1 MPDSRLRLRLVA
13 LAALAVGLAL
23 PTRAQ
28 HRHVERYSVAEGLP
42 QAIVYDMAQ
51 DAHGR
56 MWFATDG
63 GVARFDG
70 RRFESY
76 TVSDGLPTNHVR
88 SLDLDARGHLWLGLG
103 EGGVVRFDG
112 RRFERVPLGEGRPPH
127 TFAVRVV
134 GGDVWAGTADGVY
147 RRTGDGPFRAV
158 RPAPDSSLGPT
169 SAIAAG
175 AGGAVWFATDHGP
188 VRYRRGALDRPTPI
202 THQVFDVLEADGS
215 LWVASRAEGAVVLDA
230 RFNVEARYRVGPGEL
245 AGGAES
251 LGLDADGD
259 VWVGTTSGPCRV
271 GSPDRP
277 VDCLTPEAG
286 VDDTHVYRIRADRE
300 GGLWFATHGSGA
312 FRYAG
317 FRDGRDRFTVYSD
330 DHGLA
335 SNSVWGTGV
344 TRDGV
349 FVSHSRGVTRIGP
362 GGADELSLPGGEP
375 IQYAAQIVPDGA
387 GGLWVGSGSG
397 LLRYRDG
404 RVTRTPGLD
413 GSDVT
418 YVATVLQRRNGET
431 WGAADGRGVFAVR
444 DGHIEFFEVDGIDPA
459 GDRVLSLAEGP
470 DGTVW
475 VGSHRAVTAVAP
487 GGAARTFTAADGVP
501 DGAKWLTVAPDGTVW
516 VGTVASDLVRIRPD
530 GTVRAGRLGG
540 RLAGAAVYLVYVD
553 RGGRLWVGT
562 NRGLARID
570 RAGADSDLAYR
581 FYGAAEGFTPLELN
595 ANTASEDAEGRV
607 WFGTIAGAVRYDPAA
622 DAPPAAPPR
631 AFVSGLGLFR
641 GARDWGRY
649 ASGGRGDGLPAGLR
663 LPHDQNHV
671 TVEFGAVSF
680 DDPDGTG
687 YQFRLAG
694 FDEGW
699 SPTTPERAAT
709 YANLP
714 PGEYAFAVRAVTADG
729 RVGAASAPL
738 AFTVLAPWW
747 QHPAVLAGLAGLGLA
762 GLVLGLRINT
772 RRHRRRQ
779 AELEA
784 AVHERT
790 TELERQKRT
799 LEAVN
804 VDLDRTREEALGAA
818 RAKADFLATMSHEI
832 RTPMNGVIGMTGL
845 LLDTDLSDVQRDYV
859 DTIRVSGDALLGI
872 INDVLDF
879 SKIEAGGVVPE
890 RHPFSVREAVEDAL
904 DLVATRASD
913 TGVDLAYL
921 LDTSVPPMVE
931 GDVTR
936 FRQVLLN
943 FLSNAVKFTERG
955 SVTVAVAAAAAPG
968 GDVELRVGV
977 RDTGIG
983 IAPEVQARLFDAFT
997 QAESSTTRKYG
1008 GTGLGLAISKRLAEL
1023 MGGAVSVESTPGEGS
1038 TFSFSV
1044 RVGPSDAPPP
1054 AAPTT
1059 RALDGRRVLV
1069 VDDNATNRQM
1079 VELQLAGS
1087 GVAVELADGGPA
1099 ALDAVARA
1107 AAAGRTFD
1115 AVVLDMHMPE
1125 MDGVMV
1131 ARALKDAYAPGPT
1144 PPLVMLSSLGDG
1156 LDDSGLFDVW
1166 LTKPARQAQIRR
1178 ALARAVEGPP
1188 PEPSPT
1194 ALPPRPAPRTAP
1206 EAADEP
1212 SPLRILLAEDNVVNQ
1227 KVALRVLERLGY
1239 QADVASNGLEA
1250 VEAAQATAYD
1260 VVLMDVQMP
1269 EMDGLTAT
1277 REIRRLLPADRQPYV
1292 VAMTANALAGDREVA
1307 LEAGMDAYLSK
1318 PVRRET
1324 LAETL
1329 AGVAARR
1336 DAAPP
1341 DGALLVRGPL
1351 ADGAAAAPPRPA
1363 PPARADR
1370 VRS

>member
-1 MPDSRLRLRLVA
+1 MPHPALRLVV
-13 LAALAVGLAL
+13 LAALAVGLAV
-23 PTRAQ
+23 PSRAQ
-28 HRHVERYSVAEGLP
+28 HRHVEQYSVAEGLP
-42 QAIVYDMAQ
+42 QAIVYDLAQ

-88 SLDLDARGHLWLGLG
+88 SLALDGRGHLWLALG
-103 EGGVVRFDG
+103 EAGVVRYDG
-112 RRFERVPLGEGRPPH
+112 RRFERVALGEGRPPH

-158 RPAPDSSLGPT
+158 RPAPDSSIGPT

-175 AGGAVWFATDHGP
+175 TGGAVWFATDAGP

-202 THQVFDVLEADGS
+202 TDQVFDVLEADGS

-230 RFNVEARYRVGPGEL
+230 QFNVERRYRVGPGEL

-251 LGLDADGD
+251 LGLDASGD
-259 VWVGTTSGPCRV
+259 VWVGTTSGPCRP
-271 GSPDRP
+271 GPPGRP

-286 VDDTHVYRIRADRE
+286 VDDAQIYRIRADRE

-317 FRDGRDRFTVYSD
+317 FRDGRDRFVVYSD

-335 SNSVWGTGV
+335 SNSVWGTGT

-387 GGLWVGSGSG
+387 GGLWIGSASG

-404 RVTRTPGLD
+404 RVTRTPGID
-413 GSDVT
+413 GSDAT
-418 YVATVLQRRNGET
+418 YVITVLQRKNGET
-431 WGAADGRGVFAVR
+431 WGAADGRGLFAVR
-444 DGHIEFFEVDGIDPA
+444 GGRTEFFEVDGIDPA
-459 GDRVLSLAEGP
+459 NDRVLSLDEGP

-475 VGSHRAVTAVAP
+475 VGSYHTVTAVAP
-487 GGAARTFTAADGVP
+487 GGAVRTFTAADGVP

-516 VGTVASDLVRIRPD
+516 IGNVASDLVRIRPD
-530 GTVRAGRLGG
+530 GTVRAGRLDG
-540 RLAGAAVYLVYVD
+540 RLAGAAIYLVHVD
-553 RGGRLWVGT
+553 RAGRLWVGT

-595 ANTASEDAEGRV
+595 ANTFSEDAEGHV
-607 WFGTIAGAVRYDPAA
+607 WFGTIAGAVRYDPGA

-641 GARDWGRY
+641 GARDWRRY
-649 ASGGRGDGLPAGLR
+649 ADGVGGDGLPAGLR
-663 LPHDQNHV
+663 LPSDQNHV

-680 DDPDGTG
+680 DDPEGVR

-694 FDEGW
+694 FDEDW
-699 SPTTPERAAT
+699 SPPTAERTAT

-714 PGEYAFAVRAVTADG
+714 PGEYEFSVRIATPDG
-729 RVGAASAPL
+729 RGSAASAPL
-738 AFTVLAPWW
+738 AFAVLAPWW
-747 QHPAVLAGLAGLGLA
+747 QHPAVLVGLAVLALGGLA
-762 GLVLGLRINT
+762 LGGHLTT

-779 AELEA
+779 DELQA
-784 AVHERT
+784 AVQERT
-790 TELERQKRT
+790 TALERQKRA
-799 LEAVN
+799 LEDMN
-804 VDLDRTREEALGAA
+804 GDLARAREEALGAA
-818 RAKADFLATMSHEI
+818 RAKAEFLATMSHEI

-845 LLDTDLSDVQRDYV
+845 LIDTDLSDVQRDYV
-859 DTIRVSGDALLGI
+859 ETIRVSGDALLSI

-879 SKIEAGGVVPE
+879 SKIEAGGVVLE

-913 TGVDLAYL
+913 SGVDLAYL

-955 SVTVAVAAAAAPG
+955 SITVAVTAAAASG

-983 IAPEVQARLFDAFT
+983 IAPDVQARLFDAFT
-997 QAESSTTRKYG
+997 QAESSTTRRYG

-1023 MGGAVSVESTPGEGS
+1023 MGGAVSVESVPGEGS

-1044 RVGPSDAPPP
+1044 RVGPSAAPPP
-1054 AAPTT
+1054 SASAPG
-1059 RALDGRRVLV
+1059 ALDGRRVLV

-1079 VELQLAGS
+1079 VDLQLAGS
-1087 GVAVELADGGPA
+1087 GAAVELADGGPA

-1107 AAAGRTFD
+1107 AAAGGAFD
-1115 AVVLDMHMPE
+1115 VVVLDMHMPE
-1125 MDGVMV
+1125 MDGLML
-1131 ARALKDAYAPGPT
+1131 ARALRDAYAPAAP

-1178 ALARAVEGPP
+1178 ALARAIEGPP

-1194 ALPPRPAPRTAP
+1194 TLPPRPAPPAGAAP
-1206 EAADEP
+1206 EP
-1212 SPLRILLAEDNVVNQ
+1212 SSLRILLTEDNVVNQ

-1239 QADVASNGLEA
+1239 HADVASNGLEA
-1250 VEAAQATAYD
+1250 VAAVQATAYD

-1292 VAMTANALAGDREVA
+1292 VAMTANALAGDRETA
-1307 LEAGMDAYLSK
+1307 LDAGMDAYLSK

-1336 DAAPP
+1336 TSGGAA

-1351 ADGAAAAPPRPA
+1351 ADGPVAAPPRPA
-1363 PPARADR
+1363 RAE
-1370 VRS
+1370 